1 MKINKKFIYG
11 SVLVAIML
19 LIGFIIKDCAKTNLG
34 AVVVEAFLLY
44 LFYSLGRHTM
54 KRPMTMRSTI
64 DSLILVL
71 LMVAIFML
79 LFDIHSESVK
89 QTKSIKRI

>member
-34 AVVVEAFLLY
+34 AVVVEAFLL
-44 LFYSLGRHTM
+44 
-54 KRPMTMRSTI
+54 
-64 DSLILVL
+64 LILL
-71 LMVAIFML
+71 AWKTYNEKT
-79 LFDIHSESVK
+79 DDDEK
-89 QTKSIKRI
+89 YY